1 MRYMPDVFKG
11 NCRNFITGM
20 QEKKKKK
27 KKKAG
32 EGGKFG
38 NVFKLTFPLL
48 LL

>member
-1 MRYMPDVFKG
+1 MRYMSDVFKG

-20 QEKKKKK
+20 QEKKKE
-27 KKKAG
+27 KKAG